1 MIFTFLAYLYI
12 PTSQMEWGD
21 YVVTAF
27 KDENFTFT
35 KIHELSTKMMSIM
48 AVNVEPD
55 IHSN

>member
-1 MIFTFLAYLYI
+1 
-12 PTSQMEWGD
+12 MEWGD

-55 IHSN
+55 IHSNWQS